1 MTARQLKA
9 KEYLERYEDALR
21 RVRWCQEQ
29 YARELY
35 LSDAIRSPSDNDG
48 MPHGSG
54 ISKPTENKAIRLAEK
69 ALDLHTATQAAK
81 ETMREVFTVAYN
93 VGGIEG
99 DIIIERYIKL
109 KDWRDVYKAVNYAT
123 SQAHRYH
130 RAGLDKVADII
141 GV

>member
-9 KEYLERYEDALR
+9 KEYLEQYEIAQR
-21 RVRWCQEQ
+21 QVRQCQEQ
-29 YARELY
+29 YNRELY
-35 LSDAIRSPSDNDG
+35 LSDTIRSPSDNDG

-54 ISKPTENKAIRLAEK
+54 ISKPTENKAIRLSEK

-81 ETMREVFTVAYN
+81 QTMREVFAVAYN

>member
-9 KEYLERYEDALR
+9 QKYLEQYEESLR
-21 RVRWCQEQ
+21 KVRWCQEQ

-35 LSDAIRSPSDNDG
+35 LTDAIRSPSDNDG

-54 ISKPTENKAIRLAEK
+54 ISKPTEDKAIRLAEK
-69 ALDLHTATQAAK
+69 ALDLHMATQAAK
-81 ETMREVFTVAYN
+81 QTMREVFTVAYN

>member
-9 KEYLERYEDALR
+9 QKYLEQYEESLR
-21 RVRWCQEQ
+21 KVRWCQEQ

-35 LSDAIRSPSDNDG
+35 LTDAIRSPSDNDG

-54 ISKPTENKAIRLAEK
+54 ISKPTENKAIRLSEK

>member
-9 KEYLERYEDALR
+9 KKYLEQYEEALR
-21 RVRWCQEQ
+21 KVRWCQEQ

-35 LSDAIRSPSDNDG
+35 LTDAIRSPSDNDG
-48 MPHGSG
+48 MPHGNSIG
-54 ISKPTENKAIRLAEK
+54 KPTENKAIRLADK
-69 ALDLHTATQAAK
+69 AFDLHTATQAAK

>member
-9 KEYLERYEDALR
+9 QKYLEQYEESLR
-21 RVRWCQEQ
+21 KVRWCQEQ